1 MFQQFEN
8 KLNVNDIRSLTILQE
23 LPFTVAFKERIQIL
37 EKFLS
42 ANEAQRYSMN
52 ESTCRVRIR
61 RDFLYEDAF
70 DNLSIESKFIR
81 NLGSAFA
88 CKRRSM

>member
-1 MFQQFEN
+1 MPSIYKASHLFQQTDDMFEN

-37 EKFLS
+37 DKFLS
-42 ANEAQRYSMN
+42 ENDTQRHSIN

-70 DNLSIESKFIR
+70 DNLSVES
-81 NLGSAFA
+81 
-88 CKRRSM
+88 